1 MTIHIGTIH
10 IGPMEMYAIGG
21 SANLT
26 INSQGNRFL
35 APGPTESS
43 SYSKASTLA
52 ARPSSRV
59 GDITIALGALSC
71 KKGTH
76 ADHSPTILVS
86 IISSSVVQAGNIPAV
101 IAFGDSILDTGNNN
115 DLSTLTKVNFYP
127 YGRDFVTRQATG
139 RFGNGR
145 IPTDMIAEGLGV
157 KNIVPAYRSSDLQP
171 NDILTGVSFAS
182 GGSGLD
188 PMTAQVQGVIWIP
201 DQLNDFK
208 AYIAKL
214 NSITGD
220 EEKTRSIISNAVY
233 VISAGNNDLG
243 ITFVSNPA
251 RNTRYTVFSYTNMMI
266 SWTQS
271 FMQEL
276 YNLGARKFAIMGTL
290 PLGCLP
296 GASNAIGGICL
307 EPANAVARLFNQK
320 LANEVNNLN
329 SVLPGSRSIYI
340 DMYNPLLELVINP
353 LRSGFTWST
362 WPCCCS
368 PAAPVPCL
376 DTSRHVFWDIAH
388 PTEKAYQT
396 IIPPIIQQIQQS
408 FA

>member
-1 MTIHIGTIH
+1 MSTILFQTV
-10 IGPMEMYAIGG
+10 
-21 SANLT
+21 T
-26 INSQGNRFL
+26 
-35 APGPTESS
+35 
-43 SYSKASTLA
+43 
-52 ARPSSRV
+52 V
-59 GDITIALGALSC
+59 
-71 KKGTH
+71 
-76 ADHSPTILVS
+76 LVS
-86 IISSSVVQAGNIPAV
+86 IISSSVAQAGNIPAV

>member
-1 MTIHIGTIH
+1 MIV
-10 IGPMEMYAIGG
+10 
-21 SANLT
+21 L
-26 INSQGNRFL
+26 L
-35 APGPTESS
+35 
-43 SYSKASTLA
+43 
-52 ARPSSRV
+52 
-59 GDITIALGALSC
+59 
-71 KKGTH
+71 
-76 ADHSPTILVS
+76 LV
-86 IISSSVVQAGNIPAV
+86 VLV
-101 IAFGDSILDTGNNN
+101 
-115 DLSTLTKVNFYP
+115 
-127 YGRDFVTRQATG
+127 
-139 RFGNGR
+139 
-145 IPTDMIAEGLGV
+145 
-157 KNIVPAYRSSDLQP
+157 RS
-171 NDILTGVSFAS
+171 
-182 GGSGLD
+182 
-188 PMTAQVQGVIWIP
+188 MTAQVQGVIWIP

-214 NSITGD
+214 NSITED

-233 VISAGNNDLG
+233 IISAGNNDLG

-376 DTSRHVFWDIAH
+376 DASRHVFWDTLLTQRRKLIKLLSLRLFNKSN
-388 PTEKAYQT
+388 KASLDVGVFVSAINLFYVL
-396 IIPPIIQQIQQS
+396 
-408 FA
+408 

>member
-1 MTIHIGTIH
+1 M
-10 IGPMEMYAIGG
+10 
-21 SANLT
+21 
-26 INSQGNRFL
+26 
-35 APGPTESS
+35 
-43 SYSKASTLA
+43 
-52 ARPSSRV
+52 PSSEE
-59 GDITIALGALSC
+59 SE
-71 KKGTH
+71 
-76 ADHSPTILVS
+76 
-86 IISSSVVQAGNIPAV
+86 GNKLAE
-101 IAFGDSILDTGNNN
+101 
-115 DLSTLTKVNFYP
+115 DLQQT
-127 YGRDFVTRQATG
+127 
-139 RFGNGR
+139 
-145 IPTDMIAEGLGV
+145 EGLGV

-251 RNTRYTVFSYTNMMI
+251 RNSRYTVFSYTNMMI

-276 YNLGARKFAIMGTL
+276 YNLGARKFGIMGTL

-329 SVLPGSRSIYI
+329 SVLPGSR
-340 DMYNPLLELVINP
+340 
-353 LRSGFTWST
+353 FTWST

-376 DTSRHVFWDIAH
+376 DASRHVFWDIAH

>member
-1 MTIHIGTIH
+1 MKSRRL
-10 IGPMEMYAIGG
+10 PG
-21 SANLT
+21 SPDDFLEVQTTYSKSRRLPGSPDDFLEVQTTLSEDFQEVQTTSRRLT
-26 INSQGNRFL
+26 
-35 APGPTESS
+35 GPTKSS

-59 GDITIALGALSC
+59 G
-71 KKGTH
+71 
-76 ADHSPTILVS
+76 
-86 IISSSVVQAGNIPAV
+86 
-101 IAFGDSILDTGNNN
+101 
-115 DLSTLTKVNFYP
+115 
-127 YGRDFVTRQATG
+127 
-139 RFGNGR
+139 
-145 IPTDMIAEGLGV
+145 AEGLGV

-251 RNTRYTVFSYTNMMI
+251 RNSRYTVFSYTNMMI

-276 YNLGARKFAIMGTL
+276 YNLGARKFGIMGTL

-340 DMYNPLLELVINP
+340 DMPGPDQPTKIRIYVVNLALLLFSCG
-353 LRSGFTWST
+353 SGTVLGCIST
-362 WPCCCS
+362 CVLGHCS
-368 PAAPVPCL
+368 
-376 DTSRHVFWDIAH
+376 SN
-388 PTEKAYQT
+388 
-396 IIPPIIQQIQQS
+396 
-408 FA
+408 

>member
-1 MTIHIGTIH
+1 M
-10 IGPMEMYAIGG
+10 
-21 SANLT
+21 
-26 INSQGNRFL
+26 
-35 APGPTESS
+35 
-43 SYSKASTLA
+43 
-52 ARPSSRV
+52 
-59 GDITIALGALSC
+59 
-71 KKGTH
+71 H
-76 ADHSPTILVS
+76 A
-86 IISSSVVQAGNIPAV
+86 
-101 IAFGDSILDTGNNN
+101 
-115 DLSTLTKVNFYP
+115 
-127 YGRDFVTRQATG
+127 
-139 RFGNGR
+139 
-145 IPTDMIAEGLGV
+145 AEGLGV

-251 RNTRYTVFSYTNMMI
+251 RNSRYTVFSYTNMMI

-276 YNLGARKFAIMGTL
+276 YNLGARKFGIMGTL

-340 DMYNPLLELVINP
+340 DIFASGGSGLDPMTAQVQGVIWIPDQLND
-353 LRSGFTWST
+353 F
-362 WPCCCS
+362 
-368 PAAPVPCL
+368 
-376 DTSRHVFWDIAH
+376 
-388 PTEKAYQT
+388 KAYIAKLNSIT
-396 IIPPIIQQIQQS
+396 GDEEKTRSIISNAVYVISAGNNDLGITFVSNPARNSRYTVFSYTNMMISWTQS
-408 FA
+408 FMQVR